1 MKKVTIILTASYFLF
16 SCNNNSKNEIQQAKQ
31 MAIDSM
37 QQQAEIRQAKQS
49 VIDSMTLQANIQKA
63 KQHTLDSI
71 QADKKVKQSTSSAKI
86 SKPEAFVSNTN
97 SSSTVS
103 EKSTTVVQSKKKKSK
118 KIGRVAQGAIIG
130 AGVGALSGAVISRNN
145 KPGKGA
151 LIGGIIGAGVG
162 AGTGAVIDKKQKQK
176 EN

>member
-37 QQQAEIRQAKQS
+37 QQQAEIREAKQA

-63 KQHTLDSI
+63 KQRSLDSI
-71 QADKKVKQSTSSAKI
+71 KTEKKNEHVASRI
-86 SKPEAFVSNTN
+86 RSKPSAYRSNN
-97 SSSTVS
+97 DAIA

-118 KIGRVAQGAIIG
+118 KIGRVAEGAIIG
-130 AGVGALSGAVISRNN
+130 AGVGALSGAIISRNN

-176 EN
+176 GN

>member
-16 SCNNNSKNEIQQAKQ
+16 ACNDNSKKEIQEAKQ
-31 MAIDSM
+31 MTIDSM
-37 QQQAEIRQAKQS
+37 QQQTQIREAKQA
-49 VIDSMTLQANIQKA
+49 VIDSMNQQASIERA
-63 KQHTLDSI
+63 KQNTLDSLK
-71 QADKKVKQSTSSAKI
+71 AVKQIKSNAVSSAPNI
-86 SKPEAFVSNTN
+86 SKPNAYSSVSNTPEEQ
-97 SSSTVS
+97 T
-103 EKSTTVVQSKKKKSK
+103 TTVVRAKKKKK
-118 KIGRVAQGAIIG
+118 KISNVAKGAIIG